1 MRAVSVDLRRTPETF
16 DIKKAVIIY
25 LDKSSLQEK
34 EVVVAHS
41 SREDIVCRDGKIL
54 STEA

>member
-1 MRAVSVDLRRTPETF
+1 MDLRRTPETF
-16 DIKKAVIIY
+16 VIKKAVIIY

-34 EVVVAHS
+34 EVVMAHS
-41 SREDIVCRDGKIL
+41 SREDIVCRGGEIL